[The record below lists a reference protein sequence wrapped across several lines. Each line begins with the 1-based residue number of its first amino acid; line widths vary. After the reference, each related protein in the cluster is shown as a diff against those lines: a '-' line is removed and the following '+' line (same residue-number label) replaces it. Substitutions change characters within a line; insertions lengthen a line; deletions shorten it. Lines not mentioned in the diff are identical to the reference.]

1 MSHKLKINKC
11 SISSLCAKPKCTVLH
26 SFPTLR
32 GWIVKPNQKPY
43 LPSSTCP
50 SKPYKSEREIRDGR
64 VTKKIQEVK
73 VKGSGGA
80 IEENPCSF
88 KLAFNVPPKLR
99 SIVGQ
104 NPSNWNDK
112 LASSKT
118 TSPLVSFLTLTFSV
132 FDLTPLTS
140 SRATLFNTCL
150 FGYIM
155 NLNNKFGSKRTVIY
169 V

>member
-50 SKPYKSEREIRDGR
+50 SKSYKSEREIRDGR

-73 VKGSGGA
+73 VKGLGGA
-80 IEENPCSF
+80 TEENPCSF

-118 TSPLVSFLTLTFSV
+118 TNPLVSFHTNFLCVWSH
-132 FDLTPLTS
+132 TS
-140 SRATLFNTCL
+140 HIIESDSLQRMFVWVYYE
-150 FGYIM
+150 FEQQIW
-155 NLNNKFGSKRTVIY
+155 I
-169 V
+169 